1 MVRTYV
7 ALLPADKLTYTDGKF
22 INSLTYTL
30 YKIYTWENVC
40 MKRRKSYLH
49 DLVTLPVFDEW

>member
-30 YKIYTWENVC
+30 YKIYTRENVC
-40 MKRRKSYLH
+40 MECRKSYLH